1 MMFLQSFFAQAS
13 GFAAP
18 LMRYV
23 RRRWLRTL
31 IWTLAAC
38 LVVFF
43 YGDALRLRSWE
54 PLASDRARLIAC
66 GVLLVGWAVYNLA
79 MLVRDRRANKAMI
92 GALVQDGE
100 PNKADLSAQEVD
112 RLRTRLQEAMTE
124 LRRMVGGRRGYL
136 YQLPWFVMIGPPGSG
151 KTTALLNSGL
161 KFPLAEKM
169 GKEPV
174 QGVGGTRNC
183 DWWFTEDAI
192 LLDTAG
198 RYTTQDSDAE
208 VDQKGWAG
216 FLALLKQY
224 RPLQPIN
231 GVIVALSLADV
242 AAGTPQDR
250 LANAHAIRS
259 RLGELTRTF
268 GSRFPI
274 YVLLTKADLLAGFV
288 QFFDAYSRSDR
299 EQVWGMTFPLDDGE
313 AGTQAAASRFDI
325 EFDRLL
331 TRMNAVVLERLQ
343 QETDIQRRGLIYGF
357 PIQVATLKDPIREIL
372 DDIFVGSKFSNR
384 PLLRGVYFA
393 SGTQEGVP
401 IDRMMHA
408 MASKFGM
415 DAPRNSA
422 FNGTVKSYFLTRLLN
437 SVIFAE
443 ANLVTADPRLRRR
456 LARTRLVA
464 GGLATVVV
472 VGLLGAWA
480 VAYAQN
486 RRLVALAD
494 EQIAQ
499 YSKSLDGTATTNVD
513 DADFQRI
520 VPPLDIMRDGP
531 DQLRRSAGST
541 WIHAGMDQTDKLL
554 SQYSSV
560 YERGLNEL
568 LLPRVLVFLQKS
580 MRNGNDRDDEF
591 KFGAMKVYLGLGGA
605 GPLDRDYARKWMSA
619 EWAAQ
624 YPGPEQA
631 ALRQDLDRHFSALV
645 GTEIEP
651 VALDADLIKT
661 VQRQIQRTPLATRAY
676 NVLRESQKARDVPG
690 WNVIDAAGAQTAV
703 AFARNSA
710 ARLSDGIPGFYTRR
724 GYFEVFLPG
733 LHDAVAQS
741 GKERWVFGEPAGQRA
756 DNDSAVAAQAVTLYR
771 ADFSA
776 KWTELLTDLRI
787 QPLADLGQSVKIMSV
802 LSGPDSVLMRLL
814 TSIAATTDLSPSEAK
829 DPEADRIRAL
839 VAATAPTPP
848 AEQQP
853 FAALRAAMVG
863 VNGQPSQV
871 SELMRTVQ
879 AVYEQVSK
887 TSGSRSG
894 VMSVTQT
901 ESGLNDANQKLQ
913 SQGRQMP
920 SPVDVWLT
928 GLTTGVS
935 AVTTGAARTAIS
947 EAWTG
952 GGQRF
957 CSQAIAGH
965 YPFNR
970 RATADISV
978 DDFSHL
984 FGPGGTMDTFF
995 QQNLK
1000 PLVNTAKRP
1009 WTLEITAAQ
1018 AVSSDFLAQFEHADV
1033 IKQAFFGG
1041 ASASFHYEVT
1051 PDYLAAAFNQLTFDV
1066 GGQTMT
1072 YAHGPVRP
1080 TTMAWPAPGDGG
1092 ARLSVE
1098 PSSPGTEPLSQPGV
1112 WAPFRLFESGSLSG
1126 ASRDSFTV
1134 AFSVGGQRVS
1144 FLVKSDSV
1152 LNPFTLRALRLF
1164 HCPGAL

>member
-1 MMFLQSFFAQAS
+1 MMFLQAFFAQAS
-13 GFAAP
+13 GYAAP

-31 IWTLAAC
+31 IWALAAC
-38 LVVFF
+38 LVMFF
-43 YGDALRLRSWE
+43 YGDSLRIRQFD
-54 PLASDRARLIAC
+54 PFASDRARLIAC
-66 GVLLVGWAVYNLA
+66 LVILAGWAVYNLV
-79 MLVRDRRANKAMI
+79 MWVRDRRANKAMI
-92 GALVQDGE
+92 NALVEDGQ

-112 RLRTRLQEAMTE
+112 RLRTRLQEAMTD
-124 LRRMVGGRRGYL
+124 LRRMMGGRRGYL

-161 KFPLAEKM
+161 KFPLAETM

-183 DWWFTEDAI
+183 DWWFTEEAI

-216 FLALLKQY
+216 FLALLKQH

-231 GVIVALSLADV
+231 GVIIALSLADV
-242 AAGTPQDR
+242 AAGNAQDR

-259 RLGELTRTF
+259 RLGELTRSF

-274 YVLLTKADLLAGFV
+274 YLMLTKADLLAGFV
-288 QFFDAYSRSDR
+288 QFFDSYSRSDR

-313 AGTQAAASRFDI
+313 ASTQAAASRFDI

-343 QETDIQRRGLIYGF
+343 QETDIRRRGLIYGF
-357 PIQVATLKDPIREIL
+357 PIQVATLKEPIREIL
-372 DDIFVGSKFSNR
+372 DDIFQGSKYSQR

-408 MASKFGM
+408 MAAKFGM
-415 DAPRNSA
+415 DAPRNAS
-422 FNGTVKSYFLTRLLN
+422 FQGPVKSYFLTRLLN

-456 LARTRLVA
+456 LARTRWIAGAVA
-464 GGLATVVV
+464 SVIV
-472 VGLLGAWA
+472 VGLLGTWA
-480 VAYAQN
+480 VAYAHNQQ
-486 RRLVALAD
+486 LVARAD
-494 EQIAQ
+494 RQIAQ
-499 YSKSLDGTATTNVD
+499 YTKSLDGIPTTNVAD
-513 DADFQRI
+513 VDFQRI
-520 VPPLDIMRDGP
+520 VPPLNIMRD
-531 DQLRRSAGST
+531 DSAALRRNAGST
-541 WIHAGMDQTDKLL
+541 WTHAGMDQTDKLL

-560 YERGLNEL
+560 YDRGLNAL
-568 LLPRVLVFLQKS
+568 LLPRVLVLLQKG
-580 MRNGNDRDDEF
+580 MRNGNDKDDEF
-591 KFGAMKVYLGLGGA
+591 KVGAMKVYLGLGGS
-605 GPLDRDYARKWMSA
+605 GPLDRDFARKWMSA

-624 YPGPEQA
+624 YPGA
-631 ALRQDLDRHFSALV
+631 DHAKLRDDLDRHFAALV
-645 GTEIEP
+645 SGEIAP

-661 VQRQIQRTPLATRAY
+661 VQRQIQKTPLAARAY
-676 NVLRESQKARDVPG
+676 TVLRESQRAKDLPG
-690 WNVIDAAGAQTAV
+690 WNVVDAAGAQAAD
-703 AFARNSA
+703 AFARNSP
-710 ARLSDGIPGFYTRR
+710 ARLSDGIPGFYTRK
-724 GYFEVFLPG
+724 GYFDVFLPG
-733 LHDAVAQS
+733 LHDAVAQVER
-741 GKERWVFGEPAGQRA
+741 ERWVYGEPAGQQAA
-756 DNDSAVAAQAVTLYR
+756 DAAVAAQAVTLYR
-771 ADFSA
+771 ADFTA
-776 KWTELLTDLRI
+776 KWTELLSDLRI
-787 QPLADLGQSVKIMSV
+787 QPLNDLGRAVKIMNV
-802 LSGPDSVLMRLL
+802 LSGPDSVLMKLL
-814 TSIAATTDLSPSEAK
+814 TSITATTNLEPSDGKDAEAQ
-829 DPEADRIRAL
+829 RIQAL
-839 VAATAPTPP
+839 VAATAPSPP

-863 VNGQPSQV
+863 QNGQPSQA
-871 SELMRTVQ
+871 SELMHTVQ
-879 AVYEQVSK
+879 AVYEEVSK

-901 ESGLNDANQKLQ
+901 ENGLNDANQKLQ
-913 SQGRQMP
+913 SEGRQMP
-920 SPVDVWLT
+920 SPVDTWLT

-952 GGQRF
+952 SGQSF
-957 CSQAIAGH
+957 CTQAVAGH
-965 YPFNR
+965 FPFSR

-978 DDFSHL
+978 DDFSRL
-984 FGPGGTMDTFF
+984 FGPGGTMDSFF

-1000 PLVNTAKRP
+1000 QLVNTAKHP

-1018 AVSSDFLAQFEHADV
+1018 AVSSDFLAQFEHADT

-1041 ASASFHYEVT
+1041 SAASFHYEVT
-1051 PDYLAAAFNQLTFDV
+1051 PDYLAPAFNQLTFDV
-1066 GGQTMT
+1066 GGQTLT

-1098 PSSPGTEPLSQPGV
+1098 PQPAGSEPLSMPGV
-1112 WAPFRLFESGSLSG
+1112 WAPFRLFESGSAYN
-1126 ASRDSFTV
+1126 ASRESFTV
-1134 AFSVGGQRVS
+1134 VFSMGGQRIS
-1144 FLVKSDSV
+1144 FVVKSDSV
-1152 LNPFTLRALRLF
+1152 LNPFTLRDLRQF